1 MEHVA
6 VTSKQWSV
14 KSDFRL
20 IALTVS
26 FLCGV
31 TFAGVYLIGKSVEFK
46 LGFLANLL
54 LSGFT
59 ISTWALLVVLIFV
72 LGRVL
77 TSVFIKRRHRAYTST
92 LKAKLVLFWVS
103 FALLPAFLIVLIGGR
118 LISNS
123 LDRFSSY
130 PVEGTLIGT
139 KEVLDDYF
147 EEKERSAE
155 FYAQRLSLEISE
167 EQLLD
172 PRRYSKLSSSME
184 EKLTL
189 YRLDVITVLSSDGA
203 LWTSARPG
211 LPNPE
216 STIDLAE
223 VGLRGDQMLNQETL
237 NEGTVVQYV
246 VPVVS
251 RDSRVVEGAVV
262 VSYFVDKILS
272 RTIDRL
278 NDQVQTQKQP
288 IKELY
293 LSFFF
298 LGSLLLLVSSTLAVV
313 YLAKR
318 AMKPSRDLLK
328 AAEGVMAG
336 IPDNELIS
344 EVAADELGLV
354 TSSFNRMATQVKVSG
369 ERLKDFQRDLQNK
382 NRELERRRTYMETV
396 LENIATGVIS
406 LDREGLVT
414 RMNQSALQMFSVTE
428 SAIGQHYRDVFG
440 GDELSS
446 ICTLLADTETLQ
458 DRVLEEELELS
469 VAGREL
475 HVSVSIRALMDD
487 DSLATGR
494 LVVMDDL
501 TQLLRAQKVA
511 AWREVARSLAHEIK
525 NPLTPIQLSAQRI
538 RKHFLARSKELD
550 RVVEEGTGT
559 IVDEVDSL
567 KTLLDEFS
575 QFARMPAVLPQP
587 SELAVL
593 LQGTLDLYDGLF
605 ADLVIEKRFAVDMP
619 RLLVDPEQI
628 RRVFINVIDNAVEAT
643 GGKGTIVVETT
654 YASKL
659 GLVMIIISDDGPG
672 ISPEARDNLFL
683 PYYSTKRRGSGLG
696 LAIVQRIVADHH
708 GKVYVEPN
716 KPKGT
721 RIRIELPIKTI
732 TDPGK
737 SDNRSHIVI
746 KR

>member
-1 MEHVA
+1 M
-6 VTSKQWSV
+6 
-14 KSDFRL
+14 
-20 IALTVS
+20 
-26 FLCGV
+26 
-31 TFAGVYLIGKSVEFK
+31 
-46 LGFLANLL
+46 
-54 LSGFT
+54 
-59 ISTWALLVVLIFV
+59 
-72 LGRVL
+72 
-77 TSVFIKRRHRAYTST
+77 
-92 LKAKLVLFWVS
+92 
-103 FALLPAFLIVLIGGR
+103 
-118 LISNS
+118 
-123 LDRFSSY
+123 
-130 PVEGTLIGT
+130 
-139 KEVLDDYF
+139 
-147 EEKERSAE
+147 
-155 FYAQRLSLEISE
+155 
-167 EQLLD
+167 
-172 PRRYSKLSSSME
+172 
-184 EKLTL
+184 
-189 YRLDVITVLSSDGA
+189 
-203 LWTSARPG
+203 
-211 LPNPE
+211 
-216 STIDLAE
+216 
-223 VGLRGDQMLNQETL
+223 
-237 NEGTVVQYV
+237 
-246 VPVVS
+246 
-251 RDSRVVEGAVV
+251 
-262 VSYFVDKILS
+262 
-272 RTIDRL
+272 
-278 NDQVQTQKQP
+278 
-288 IKELY
+288 
-293 LSFFF
+293 
-298 LGSLLLLVSSTLAVV
+298 
-313 YLAKR
+313 
-318 AMKPSRDLLK
+318 
-328 AAEGVMAG
+328 
-336 IPDNELIS
+336 
-344 EVAADELGLV
+344 
-354 TSSFNRMATQVKVSG
+354 
-369 ERLKDFQRDLQNK
+369 
-382 NRELERRRTYMETV
+382 
-396 LENIATGVIS
+396 
-406 LDREGLVT
+406 
-414 RMNQSALQMFSVTE
+414 
-428 SAIGQHYRDVFG
+428 
-440 GDELSS
+440 
-446 ICTLLADTETLQ
+446 LADTETVQ

-487 DSLATGR
+487 DSITTGR

-587 SELAVL
+587 SELEVL

-672 ISPEARDNLFL
+672 ISSEARDNLFL